1 MRPCLAVTGRNKGSL
16 MSLAMAV
23 SGGPCAPSFAAANPS
38 CLLGVCN
45 ESDPGRESVERFIHR
60 VFVRRFGA
68 RVQRFAPQ
76 LVCLRDPDS
85 GDIVAAAGYR
95 RASSGP
101 LFLERYLERPIEQS
115 LAEPG
120 QLPVARE
127 GIVEVGH
134 LAAERAGEGRRLIVR
149 LAHHL
154 AAQDTQWVVST
165 LTEELRHLFVRMGI
179 TPLALGR
186 ADATALGDQAT
197 EWGSYYEHH
206 PVVLAGQMQPAL
218 RWLQRRQ
225 AKGMDA

>member
-1 MRPCLAVTGRNKGSL
+1 
-16 MSLAMAV
+16 MSLAIAF
-23 SGGPCAPSFAAANPS
+23 SGVPCTPMSPAGAGSTLLCVHGPH
-38 CLLGVCN
+38 
-45 ESDPGRESVERFIHR
+45 DPGRESVERFIRR
-60 VFVRRFGA
+60 VFARRFGA
-68 RVQRFAPQ
+68 RVQRFAPH

-85 GDIVAAAGYR
+85 GEIVAAAGYR
-95 RASSGP
+95 FADQGA
-101 LFLERYLERPIEQS
+101 LFLERYLDQPIEQHLS
-115 LAEPG
+115 LPG
-120 QLPVARE
+120 QVPVERA

-134 LAAERAGEGRRLIVR
+134 LAAGRAGEGRRLIVR

-154 AAQDTQWVVST
+154 AGQDVLWVVST

-186 ADATALGDQAT
+186 ADATALGDQAG

-225 AKGMDA
+225 ARGLDA

>member
-1 MRPCLAVTGRNKGSL
+1 
-16 MSLAMAV
+16 MSLAIATA
-23 SGGPCAPSFAAANPS
+23 GGPCAPSFPAANPS
-38 CLLGVCN
+38 SLLCVCT

-60 VFVRRFGA
+60 VFARRFGA
-68 RVQRFAPQ
+68 RVQRFAPE

-95 RASSGP
+95 SAQDGG
-101 LFLERYLERPIEQS
+101 LFLERYLDRPIEQC
-115 LAEPG
+115 LADPG
-120 QLPVARE
+120 QPVVSRA

-134 LAAERAGEGRRLIVR
+134 LASERAGEGRRLIVR

-154 AAQDTQWVVST
+154 AAQNTQWVVST

-186 ADATALGDQAT
+186 ADATALGDQAG

-225 AKGMDA
+225 ARGLDA

>member
-1 MRPCLAVTGRNKGSL
+1 
-16 MSLAMAV
+16 MSLAIATA
-23 SGGPCAPSFAAANPS
+23 GGPCAPSFPAANPS
-38 CLLGVCN
+38 PSLCVCT
-45 ESDPGRESVERFIHR
+45 ESDPGRETVERFIQR
-60 VFVRRFGA
+60 VFARRFGA
-68 RVQRFAPQ
+68 RVQRFAPE
-76 LVCLRDPDS
+76 LVCLRDPDN

-95 RASSGP
+95 FADHGA
-101 LFLERYLERPIEQS
+101 LFLERYLDWPIEQC

-120 QLPVARE
+120 QPAVARA

-134 LAAERAGEGRRLIVR
+134 LASERAGEGRRLIVR

-154 AAQDTQWVVST
+154 AAQNTQWVVST

-186 ADATALGDQAT
+186 ADATALGAQAG
-197 EWGSYYEHH
+197 EWGRYYEHH

-225 AKGMDA
+225 ARGLDA

>member
-1 MRPCLAVTGRNKGSL
+1 
-16 MSLAMAV
+16 MSLAIAYAGEPCNPSVLAGAV
-23 SGGPCAPSFAAANPS
+23 SSRLC
-38 CLLGVCN
+38 VCGDA
-45 ESDPGRESVERFIHR
+45 DPGRESVERFIHR
-60 VFVRRFGA
+60 VFARRFGA

-95 RASSGP
+95 FADHGP
-101 LFLERYLERPIEQS
+101 LFLERYLDRPIEQH

-120 QLPVARE
+120 HWPVDRA

-134 LAAERAGEGRRLIVR
+134 LASGRAGEGRRLIVR

-154 AAQDTQWVVST
+154 ATQQAQWVVST

-186 ADATALGDQAT
+186 ADADALGGQAG

-225 AKGMDA
+225 ERGLDA

>member
-1 MRPCLAVTGRNKGSL
+1 
-16 MSLAMAV
+16 MSLAIAV
-23 SGGPCAPSFAAANPS
+23 SGGPCAPSFTATNAAPFF
-38 CLLGVCN
+38 GVCD

-60 VFVRRFGA
+60 VFARRFGA
-68 RVQRFAPQ
+68 RVLRFAPQ

-85 GDIVAAAGYR
+85 GEIMAAAGYR
-95 RASSGP
+95 RADGGP
-101 LFLERYLERPIEQS
+101 LFLERYLDLPIELS

-120 QLPVARE
+120 QPTVSRE

-134 LAAERAGEGRRLIVR
+134 LASERVGEGRRLIVR

-154 AAQDTQWVVST
+154 AAQQTQWVVST

-186 ADATALGDQAT
+186 ADANALGEQAS
-197 EWGSYYEHH
+197 EWGSYYEHQ

>member
-1 MRPCLAVTGRNKGSL
+1 
-16 MSLAMAV
+16 MSLAIAL
-23 SGGPCAPSFAAANPS
+23 SDGPFKPSPATANRLS
-38 CLLGVCN
+38 TLCVFG
-45 ESDPGRESVERFIHR
+45 ESDPGRESVERFIQR
-60 VFVRRFGA
+60 VFARRFGA
-68 RVQRFAPQ
+68 RVQRFAPE

-95 RASSGP
+95 FADSGA
-101 LFLERYLERPIEQS
+101 LFLERYLDRPIERC

-120 QLPVARE
+120 QVAVPRA

-134 LAAERAGEGRRLIVR
+134 LASERAGEGRRLIVR

-154 AAQDTQWVVST
+154 AAHNAQWVVST

-186 ADATALGDQAT
+186 ADATALGEQAG

-225 AKGMDA
+225 GRGLDA

>member
-1 MRPCLAVTGRNKGSL
+1 
-16 MSLAMAV
+16 MSLAIAV
-23 SGGPCAPSFAAANPS
+23 SGGPCTPSFSATNPAPFL
-38 CLLGVCN
+38 CVCS
-45 ESDPGRESVERFIHR
+45 ESDPGRASVERFIHR
-60 VFVRRFGA
+60 VFARRFGA

-76 LVCLRDPDS
+76 LVCLRDADS

-95 RASSGP
+95 RADSGP
-101 LFLERYLERPIEQS
+101 LFLERYLDRPIELS

-120 QLPVARE
+120 QPAVARE

-134 LAAERAGEGRRLIVR
+134 LASERAGEGRRLIVR

-154 AAQDTQWVVST
+154 AAQETQWVVST

-186 ADATALGDQAT
+186 ADANALGEQAS

>member
-1 MRPCLAVTGRNKGSL
+1 
-16 MSLAMAV
+16 MSLAIAPAV
-23 SGGPCAPSFAAANPS
+23 VPCTPSVLPYAGPSRLC
-38 CLLGVCN
+38 VCG

-60 VFVRRFGA
+60 VFARRFGA

-76 LVCLRDPDS
+76 LVSLRDPDS

-95 RASSGP
+95 FADSGP
-101 LFLERYLERPIEQS
+101 LFLERYLDRPIEQH

-120 QLPVARE
+120 HWPVDRA

-134 LAAERAGEGRRLIVR
+134 LASERAGEGRRLIVR

-154 AAQDTQWVVST
+154 AAQQAQWVVST

-186 ADATALGDQAT
+186 ADPTALGGQAG

-225 AKGMDA
+225 DRGLDA

>member
-38 CLLGVCN
+38 YLLGVCN
-45 ESDPGRESVERFIHR
+45 ASDPGRESVERFIHR
-60 VFVRRFGA
+60 VFARRFGA

-101 LFLERYLERPIEQS
+101 LFLERYLDRPIEQS

-120 QLPVARE
+120 QPSVARE

-134 LAAERAGEGRRLIVR
+134 LASERAGEGRRLIVR

-186 ADATALGDQAT
+186 ADATALGEQAS

>member
-1 MRPCLAVTGRNKGSL
+1 
-16 MSLAMAV
+16 MSLAIAL
-23 SGGPCAPSFAAANPS
+23 SDGPHQPSPATASRLSPLCVFGAS
-38 CLLGVCN
+38 
-45 ESDPGRESVERFIHR
+45 EPGRESVERFIQR
-60 VFVRRFGA
+60 VFARRFGA
-68 RVQRFAPQ
+68 RVQRFAPE

-95 RASSGP
+95 FADSGA
-101 LFLERYLERPIEQS
+101 LFLERYLDRPIEQC

-120 QLPVARE
+120 QPAVARA

-134 LAAERAGEGRRLIVR
+134 LASERAGEGRRLIVR

-154 AAQDTQWVVST
+154 AAQNTQWVVST

-186 ADATALGDQAT
+186 ADAQALGEQAG

-225 AKGMDA
+225 ARGLDA

>member
-1 MRPCLAVTGRNKGSL
+1 
-16 MSLAMAV
+16 
-23 SGGPCAPSFAAANPS
+23 
-38 CLLGVCN
+38 VCT
-45 ESDPGRESVERFIHR
+45 ESDPGRESVERFIQR
-60 VFVRRFGA
+60 VFARRFGA
-68 RVQRFAPQ
+68 RVQRFAPE

-95 RASSGP
+95 FADDGG
-101 LFLERYLERPIEQS
+101 LFLERYLDRPIEQC

-120 QLPVARE
+120 QPAVDRA

-134 LAAERAGEGRRLIVR
+134 LASERAGEGRRLIVR

-154 AAQDTQWVVST
+154 AAQNTQWVVST

-186 ADATALGDQAT
+186 ADATALGEQAG
-197 EWGSYYEHH
+197 EWGRYYEHH

-225 AKGMDA
+225 ARGLDA